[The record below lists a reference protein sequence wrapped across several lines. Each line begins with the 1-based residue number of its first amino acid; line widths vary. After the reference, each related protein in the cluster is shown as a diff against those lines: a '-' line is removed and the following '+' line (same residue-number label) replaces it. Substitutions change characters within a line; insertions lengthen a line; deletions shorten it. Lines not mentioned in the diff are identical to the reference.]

1 MLLKSGGIDIFYIDE
16 SNDRSLFA
24 VTALA
29 VPFLR
34 PVDGVWQITWPT
46 HLAAAKE
53 WRASLSRNLKIP
65 ATKELHGTKLAGGR
79 GNYIYGNRQIPTND
93 ITNYYKEILSGIS
106 FLPPESIITVTGTR
120 GREMYGHARLERVMY
135 ALFQRMRR
143 QCVARNVNALVFFD
157 EGHPEYRTLY
167 RRAMKHLPTGS
178 MFGDQRNLPLD
189 MFVKDGNFKNSK
201 LCHFTQ
207 IADVIAFAA
216 FLKVR
221 GELGLLD
228 ERRTEAGL
236 GTLFDALPI
245 AVKNMRAA
253 AKSDD
258 GIVRL
263 G

>member
-1 MLLKSGGIDIFYIDE
+1 MLLQPGGMDIFYIDE
-16 SNDRSLFA
+16 SNDRSLYA
-24 VTALA
+24 VSAVA

-34 PVDGVWQITWPT
+34 NIDGVWQITWPA
-46 HLAAAKE
+46 HLSAAKE
-53 WRASLSRNLKIP
+53 WRGRLSRELKIP
-65 ATKELHGTKLAGGR
+65 TTKELHGTKLAGGR
-79 GNYIYGNRQIPTND
+79 GNYVYGKRQIPTSEIPSYYRKILGD
-93 ITNYYKEILSGIS
+93 ID
-106 FLPPESIITVTGTR
+106 FLPPESVITVTGTR

-143 QCVARNVNALVFFD
+143 QCQSRNVNAMVFFD

-178 MFGDQRNLPLD
+178 MFGEQRDLPLD
-189 MFVKDGNFKNSK
+189 MFVKDGNSKNSK

-207 IADVIAFAA
+207 LADLIAYAA

-221 GELGLLD
+221 AEMGHLEPH
-228 ERRTEAGL
+228 RVAAGL
-236 GTLFDALPI
+236 GTLFDALP
-245 AVKNMRAA
+245 VGVRNMKAA
-253 AKSDD
+253 GQADD